1 VACSSRYAEAWQ
13 FAGYFCVQALL
24 LGVDNSGG
32 AGNAFLTDTQIDFTE
47 KGVYANEG
55 MTLYNVTQGTNGPV
69 TNVTPNRLTATGV
82 TWNDGDSYR
91 IAALNASQRAAIE
104 HNLDLASSDIHA
116 ARAASG
122 GCDCNLASWAADYL
136 ARLNCVIAAA
146 FYSCSCGRPAV
157 NAMSDDTRNAYR
169 IWAQEQVDAI
179 RSTKIELC
187 DGETGSEFPVTGSAQ
202 QATTEFAARDIISG
216 DWLRNN
222 G

>member
-1 VACSSRYAEAWQ
+1 VACSGRYAEAWQ

-32 AGNAFLTDTQIDFTE
+32 AGNVFLTDSQIDFTE

-55 MTLYNVTQGTNGPV
+55 MILYNITQGTNGPV
-69 TNVTPNRLTATGV
+69 TAVEPHKLTATGV
-82 TWNDGDSYR
+82 TWDDGDSYR

-104 HNLDLASSDIHA
+104 NNLDMAATDIHV
-116 ARAASG
+116 ARMASG
-122 GCDCNLASWAADYL
+122 GCDCTLSSGALGYL

-146 FYSCSCGRPAV
+146 FYSCSCGRPTTSAL
-157 NAMSDDTRNAYR
+157 SDDTRNAYR
-169 IWAQEQVDAI
+169 TWAQEQIDAI

-187 DGETGSEFPVTGSAQ
+187 EGETGSEFPVTGWAE

-216 DWLRNN
+216 DWLRNA
-222 G
+222 